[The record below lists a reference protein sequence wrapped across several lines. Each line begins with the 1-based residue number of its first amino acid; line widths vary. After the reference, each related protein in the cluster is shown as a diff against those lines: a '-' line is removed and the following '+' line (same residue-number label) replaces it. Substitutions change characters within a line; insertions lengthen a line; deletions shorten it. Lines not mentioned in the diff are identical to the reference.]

1 MRCPFENE
9 ERQIVMVLIVIII
22 ERKLLLAIGWV
33 IGVIEVEHNGVWGL
47 CVTGNK
53 VVYKGL

>member
-22 ERKLLLAIGWV
+22 ERKLLLAIG
-33 IGVIEVEHNGVWGL
+33 VIEVEHNGVWGL